1 MENEKNYILD
11 ETLMTTS
18 KVWFTL
24 FVLLSLAM
32 AAGAQTQRKVVRIFL
47 DIRETNFDKPS
58 TVAINTLT
66 ERLNAEG
73 FRVTTNRKDAA
84 LSIEG
89 TIGSRSTPV
98 TDEVKKE
105 GGVNAEASAS
115 LRLMVAGEVIATSV
129 ERTAP
134 GDWGVQQERVGEDRL
149 IEVAGLI
156 ADDLIGE
163 EIVKEVLNSA
173 LTTSQVKEQSN
184 IKTTRRVSPPKRGV
198 SFLGVIKMVQNFVPD
213 DRVVAA
219 LRKYGIKFKPR
230 ESALTQ
236 LRSFGASEILINAIK
251 SSSVIS

>member
-1 MENEKNYILD
+1 MGQEMMKTNRIG
-11 ETLMTTS
+11 
-18 KVWFTL
+18 FTL
-24 FVLLSLAM
+24 IILLCLATV
-32 AAGAQTQRKVVRIFL
+32 AGAQTQRKVIRVFL
-47 DIRETNFDKPS
+47 DIRETNIDKPS
-58 TVAINTLT
+58 TVAINILT

-89 TIGSRSTPV
+89 TIGSRTTPV

-115 LRLMVAGEVIATSV
+115 LRLMVSGEVIATSV
-129 ERTAP
+129 ERTSP
-134 GDWGVQQERVGEDRL
+134 GDWSVQLERVGEDRL

-163 EIVKEVLNSA
+163 EIVREVLNSA
-173 LTTSQVKEQSN
+173 QSAPAAKDRPN
-184 IKTTRRVSPPKRGV
+184 IRTARRASPKKTGV
-198 SFLGVIKMVQNFVPD
+198 SFLGVVKMVQNFVPE

-230 ESALTQ
+230 ESALAQ
-236 LRSFGASEILINAIK
+236 LRGFGASESLISAIK
-251 SSSVIS
+251 GSSVNS

>member
-115 LRLMVAGEVIATSV
+115 LRLMVA
-129 ERTAP
+129 
-134 GDWGVQQERVGEDRL
+134 
-149 IEVAGLI
+149 
-156 ADDLIGE
+156 
-163 EIVKEVLNSA
+163 
-173 LTTSQVKEQSN
+173 
-184 IKTTRRVSPPKRGV
+184 
-198 SFLGVIKMVQNFVPD
+198 
-213 DRVVAA
+213 
-219 LRKYGIKFKPR
+219 
-230 ESALTQ
+230 
-236 LRSFGASEILINAIK
+236 
-251 SSSVIS
+251 

>member
-1 MENEKNYILD
+1 MKL
-11 ETLMTTS
+11 S
-18 KVWFTL
+18 KVAFTL
-24 FVLLSLAM
+24 LVLLILAIT
-32 AAGAQTQRKVVRIFL
+32 AAAQTQRKVVRVFL
-47 DIRETNFDKPS
+47 DIKETNFDQKS

-73 FRVTTNRKDAA
+73 FRITTNRKDAA

-98 TDEVKKE
+98 TDAVKKE

-115 LRLMVAGEVIATSV
+115 LRLIIAGEVIATSV

-163 EIVKEVLNSA
+163 EIVKEVLHSA
-173 LTTSQVKEQSN
+173 QIITKATEPSN
-184 IKTTRRVSPPKRGV
+184 PRTTRKASPPKRGV
-198 SFLGVIKMVQNFVPD
+198 SFLGVVKMVQNFVPD

-236 LRSFGASEILINAIK
+236 LRGFGASENLINAIK
-251 SSSVIS
+251 SSSVNS

>member
-1 MENEKNYILD
+1 
-11 ETLMTTS
+11 MTIS
-18 KVWFTL
+18 KVSFTL
-24 FVLLSLAM
+24 VVLLCLAI

-73 FRVTTNRKDAA
+73 FRVTTNRKEAA

-129 ERTAP
+129 ERTEP
-134 GDWGVQQERVGEDRL
+134 GDWSVQQERVGEDRL

-156 ADDLIGE
+156 ADDLAGG

-173 LTTSQVKEQSN
+173 LSTPGATDQSSLRT
-184 IKTTRRVSPPKRGV
+184 KRKASPPKRGV
-198 SFLGVIKMVQNFVPD
+198 SFLGVVKMVQNFVPE
-213 DRVVAA
+213 DRVVDA

-236 LRSFGASEILINAIK
+236 LRGLGASENLINAIK
-251 SSSVIS
+251 SSSVNS

>member
-1 MENEKNYILD
+1 M
-11 ETLMTTS
+11 TLS
-18 KVWFTL
+18 KVSFTFFLL
-24 FVLLSLAM
+24 FCLAI

-73 FRVTTNRKDAA
+73 FRVTTSRKDAA

-115 LRLMVAGEVIATSV
+115 LRLIVVGEVIATSV
-129 ERTAP
+129 ERTQP
-134 GDWGVQQERVGEDRL
+134 GDWSVQQERVGEDRL

-156 ADDLIGE
+156 ADDLMGG
-163 EIVKEVLNSA
+163 EIVKEVLKSA
-173 LTTSQVKEQSN
+173 LTAPTVTDQPNV
-184 IKTTRRVSPPKRGV
+184 KTTRRANPPKRGV
-198 SFLGVIKMVQNFVPD
+198 SFLGVVKMIQNYVPD

-236 LRSFGASEILINAIK
+236 LRGFGASENLISAIK
-251 SSSVIS
+251 SSSVNS

>member
-1 MENEKNYILD
+1 M
-11 ETLMTTS
+11 MT
-18 KVWFTL
+18 
-24 FVLLSLAM
+24 
-32 AAGAQTQRKVVRIFL
+32 AAGGQTQRKVIRVFL

-58 TVAINTLT
+58 TVAVNTLT
-66 ERLNAEG
+66 ERLDAEG

-98 TDEVKKE
+98 TDEVRKE

-129 ERTAP
+129 ERSAP

-149 IEVAGLI
+149 IEVAGLV

-163 EIVKEVLNSA
+163 EIVREVLNSA
-173 LTTSQVKEQSN
+173 RTATTDAPAAPSSRPK
-184 IKTTRRVSPPKRGV
+184 RRASPPKRGV
-198 SFLGVIKMVQNFVPD
+198 SFLAVVKMVQNFVPD

-219 LRKYGIKFKPR
+219 LNKYGIKFKPR
-230 ESALTQ
+230 ESVISQ
-236 LRSFGASEILINAIK
+236 LRGYGASENLIKAIK
-251 SSSVIS
+251 SSSVNS

>member
-1 MENEKNYILD
+1 MK
-11 ETLMTTS
+11 
-18 KVWFTL
+18 
-24 FVLLSLAM
+24 
-32 AAGAQTQRKVVRIFL
+32 R
-47 DIRETNFDKPS
+47 
-58 TVAINTLT
+58 
-66 ERLNAEG
+66 
-73 FRVTTNRKDAA
+73 
-84 LSIEG
+84 
-89 TIGSRSTPV
+89 
-98 TDEVKKE
+98 
-105 GGVNAEASAS
+105 
-115 LRLMVAGEVIATSV
+115 
-129 ERTAP
+129 
-134 GDWGVQQERVGEDRL
+134 
-149 IEVAGLI
+149 AGLI